1 MAKRKISIITVTNDV
16 LASPIYVENGSL
28 IVIYNNTKRSNFT
41 DIDFFEFVYSG
52 EDLYLNFSTIGTE
65 ETYNER
71 IDLSTVNNING
82 VLIHPSN

>member
-1 MAKRKISIITVTNDV
+1 MARNKLSIVTITNIV
-16 LASPIYVENGSL
+16 LASSLYVEKGTL
-28 IVIYNNTKRSNFT
+28 IVIYNNTQRTVYS
-41 DIDFFEFVYSG
+41 DIDFFEFEYSG

-82 VLIHPSN
+82 VQIHPFN

>member
-1 MAKRKISIITVTNDV
+1 MARNKLSIITITNEV
-16 LASPIYVENGSL
+16 LASPLYVEKGIL
-28 IVIYNNTKRSNFT
+28 AVIYNNTKRTVYDN
-41 DIDFFEFVYSG
+41 IDFFEFEYSG

-82 VLIHPSN
+82 VLINPFN